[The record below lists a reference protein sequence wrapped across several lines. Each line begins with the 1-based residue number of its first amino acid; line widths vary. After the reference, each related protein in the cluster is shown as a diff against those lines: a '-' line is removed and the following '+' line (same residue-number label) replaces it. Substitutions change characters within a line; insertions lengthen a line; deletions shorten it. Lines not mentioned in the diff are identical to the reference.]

1 MTDKKASFANM
12 VASFGSNWN
21 KIKKTAEK
29 KQKILDQYK

>member
-1 MTDKKASFANM
+1 MKKKKEFAEM

-21 KIKKTAEK
+21 KIKTTAEK